1 MNPTSEPAPNSNK
14 ERSLKKDD
22 GDIQFKVIIVGDSGV
37 GKSCLLTRYVKDI
50 FVPEHK
56 VTLGTII

>member
-1 MNPTSEPAPNSNK
+1 MNAASEPVRATTK
-14 ERSLKKDD
+14 ERGRKKDE